1 MPKFKLKK
9 FFRAIFK
16 KEFKLN
22 VNDQLDKRN
31 YFSPEYEI
39 SKKKI

>member
-1 MPKFKLKK
+1 MPKFKLKNLI
-9 FFRAIFK
+9 RAIFK

-22 VNDQLDKRN
+22 VNNQLDKKN
-31 YFSPEYEI
+31 HFSPEYKT